1 MAPRCSAG
9 RAVAGVAAVAAV
21 LAGAP
26 VSSASTAPERL
37 CTVADERLAEL
48 SGLASDGR
56 SLYAV
61 NDGGSQVEVFV
72 LDRYC
77 AVGRTITA
85 DVDPFDVED
94 VARAPDGTLWLAD
107 TGDNRKQRD
116 TVALLEVPAGGG
128 ASVYRLT
135 YPDGAHDAE
144 ALLLDRSGVPYIVTK
159 NVLGMAGVYR
169 PAGPLRSPGPTPME
183 QVAEVKISATG
194 TEGGPVGVAGSVL
207 VTGGAV
213 SANGKVIALR
223 TYTDAY
229 LYSVTDGDIVA
240 ALAREPV
247 RIPLPDEG
255 QGEAIAFDPN
265 GSLLSAGEGAGQP
278 ISVVPGAAAKAK
290 PPRTT
295 EPRTDSGGDGSAGA
309 ATGPG
314 ATAAAGERE
323 GPGLPALPGLVVA
336 LGVVIAFWFGLRKLR
351 RR

>member
-1 MAPRCSAG
+1 MALRSSAG
-9 RAVAGVAAVAAV
+9 RAAAGVATVAAV
-21 LAGAP
+21 LAVAP
-26 VSSASTAPERL
+26 VASASAAPERL

-72 LDRYC
+72 LDRKC
-77 AVGRTITA
+77 AVVRTITA
-85 DVDPFDVED
+85 DVDPYDVED

-116 TVALLEVPAGGG
+116 TVALLKVPAAGG
-128 ASVYRLT
+128 ASVHRLT

-144 ALLLDRSGVPYIVTK
+144 ALLLDRSGVPYVVTK

-169 PAGPLRSPGPTPME
+169 PTGPLRSPGPTPME

-194 TEGGPVGVAGSVL
+194 TEGGPVGRAGGVL

-229 LYSVTDGDIVA
+229 LYPVPDGDIVA
-240 ALAREPV
+240 ALAQEPV
-247 RIPLPDEG
+247 RIPLPNED
-255 QGEAIAFDPN
+255 QGEAIAFDPD
-265 GSLLSAGEGAGQP
+265 GSLLSAGEGAGQQ

-295 EPRTDSGGDGSAGA
+295 EPRTDSDTDGSVGA
-309 ATGPG
+309 VTGPG
-314 ATAAAGERE
+314 VNAAGERE
-323 GPGLPALPGLVVA
+323 EPGLPALPGLVVA
-336 LGVVIAFWFGLRKLR
+336 LGVVITFWLGLRKLR